1 MTTDTLTAR
10 NKLARQVPRSH
21 RPPADEPLADASRR
35 ARAPTLHVIVAFD
48 GSPAAKDA
56 LALAALLA
64 DPARSEL
71 LVACVFPPESLAG
84 ISFDPR
90 ADRIANGDH
99 RLFVRQD
106 AEAVLG
112 EARAIL
118 PPDLAVKFR
127 AVECDSALHGL
138 QHLALSAGA
147 DVLVVG
153 STRRGT
159 LGRLPHRSL
168 AGSLL
173 RDPPCAVTVVP
184 HDPRDRLRPESARLN
199 ARSAATDQPAEPSPG
214 LACTSGTGYPFRG
227 RYRKH
232 LIEDLEDFRLSGGRW
247 RIVSVSNERAVVDL
261 CTYSGEPL
269 KRLESDD
276 PAAIAYLR
284 TKQSPYGMN

>member
-1 MTTDTLTAR
+1 MTTDILTAR
-10 NKLARQVPRSH
+10 NKLAQQVPRSH
-21 RPPADEPLADASRR
+21 RPLADEPLPETSRR
-35 ARAPTLHVIVAFD
+35 AGAPTIHVIVAFD

-56 LALAALLA
+56 LALGALLA
-64 DPARSEL
+64 GSAGSEL

-99 RLFVRQD
+99 RIFVLPH
-106 AEAVLG
+106 AEAVPG
-112 EARAIL
+112 EAWAIL
-118 PPDLAVKFR
+118 PPHLAVRFR
-127 AVECDSALHGL
+127 ALECESAVHGL
-138 QHLALSAGA
+138 HQLAPSAGA
-147 DVLVVG
+147 DVLVLG
-153 STRRGT
+153 STHRAT

-168 AGSLL
+168 VGSLL

-184 HDPRDRLRPESARLN
+184 HDHRDRLRSESARRN
-199 ARSAATDQPAEPSPG
+199 ARSAAAGQPGEPSSDS
-214 LACTSGTGYPFRG
+214 ACNSGNGHPFRG
-227 RYRKH
+227 RYRNH

-284 TKQSPYGMN
+284 AKQSPYGMN

>member
-1 MTTDTLTAR
+1 
-10 NKLARQVPRSH
+10 LAG
-21 RPPADEPLADASRR
+21 PA
-35 ARAPTLHVIVAFD
+35 
-48 GSPAAKDA
+48 G
-56 LALAALLA
+56 
-64 DPARSEL
+64 SEL
-71 LVACVFPPESLAG
+71 LVVCVFPPESLAG
-84 ISFDPR
+84 ISFDSR
-90 ADRIANGDH
+90 ATRLANGDH
-99 RLFVRQD
+99 RIFVRQD

-127 AVECDSALHGL
+127 ALECESTVHGL
-138 QHLALSAGA
+138 HQLALSEGA

-184 HDPRDRLRPESARLN
+184 HDPRDRLRSESVRLN
-199 ARSAATDQPAEPSPG
+199 AWSAAAGQPAGRSPDSR
-214 LACTSGTGYPFRG
+214 CNSGRGHPVRG